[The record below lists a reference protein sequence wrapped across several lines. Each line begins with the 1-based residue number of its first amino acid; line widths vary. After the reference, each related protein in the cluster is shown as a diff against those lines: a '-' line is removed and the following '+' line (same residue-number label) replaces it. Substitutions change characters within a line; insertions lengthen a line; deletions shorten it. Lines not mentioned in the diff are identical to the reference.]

1 MTTNGNGSN
10 GSTGSDLT
18 ERSKAGRFLP
28 GHRGVG
34 GRKRGSRGRLSEQ
47 FLKDLHSEWQRS
59 GKKVLAQVAATEPAT
74 FLRCV
79 ATVLP
84 KALEVDN
91 QLTLTTRSE
100 LAIEIAD
107 FRQAWDQWGRVIGV
121 DQKLIE
127 NIENE
132 DSDDESD
139 SAA

>member
-1 MTTNGNGSN
+1 MANPANGN

-18 ERSKAGRFLP
+18 ERNKAGRFLP

-34 GRKRGSRGRLSEQ
+34 GRKRGARNKLSEQ
-47 FLKDLHSEWQRS
+47 FLHDLHSEWRRS
-59 GKKVLAQVAATEPAT
+59 GKQVLQRVAATEPAT

-91 QLTLTTRSE
+91 QLTLTTRTE
-100 LAIEIAD
+100 LAVEIND
-107 FRQAWDQWGRVIGV
+107 FRQAWDAWGRHIGV

-127 NIENE
+127 HIENE
-132 DSDDESD
+132 ESD
-139 SAA
+139 GESNFAD